1 MIDFTSRITRT
12 LRLAIVLFA
21 STFMFSNVQAGACDI
36 TFDIDGDCLG
46 DGTTWVFASN
56 ITGGTAPYSILWST
70 GDNAAYVT
78 GLAAGTYS
86 VTVTGDEG
94 CSTTMSVTTDCDK
107 KDDTCMF
114 RTQTPGGWGA
124 PPNGNNPGA
133 YLHANFASCFPN
145 GLIIGCDNTLE
156 LSSAQ
161 AITDFLPS
169 GGAPKYL
176 PAGNMV
182 DPTNY
187 KNVFAGHLTAATLAV
202 TFDACDTSFSPG
214 SITLGEAYLLSG
226 PLQGLTVQE
235 LLDESNNSI
244 GGCGS
249 NYNKNA
255 LKSAL
260 AMVNENYV
268 DGTIDEGN
276 IGCGDEGEKSLI
288 GSIVNTEL
296 SIYPNPATDIMTLE
310 VMTSSAGIVEVAI
323 MDITGR
329 IVLPARSIAVKA
341 DMLKQISLDVS
352 TLQNG
357 TYLVTVLAEGSITS
371 KIVMIAD

>member
-1 MIDFTSRITRT
+1 M
-12 LRLAIVLFA
+12 LFVA
-21 STFMFSNVQAGACDI
+21 SSFMLSNAHAGDCDI
-36 TFDIDGDCLG
+36 AFDIEGACLG
-46 DGTTWVFASN
+46 DGTTWVYVSN
-56 ITGGTAPYSILWST
+56 ITGGTTPYSILWST
-70 GDNAAYVT
+70 GDVVAYVP
-78 GLAAGTYS
+78 GLAPGIYS
-86 VTVTGDEG
+86 VTITGDEG
-94 CSTTMSVTTDCDK
+94 CATTLSVTTDCDK
-107 KDDTCMF
+107 PKDDTCMF

-133 YLHANFASCFPN
+133 YLHANFTSCFPD

-156 LSSAQ
+156 LTSAQ

-176 PAGNMV
+176 PAGNLV

-187 KNVFAGHLTAATLAV
+187 KNVFSGHLTALTLAA

-214 SITLGEAYLLSG
+214 YTTLGEAYLLSG

-235 LLDESNNSI
+235 LLDEANNSI

-249 NYNKNA
+249 SYSKNQ

-276 IGCGDEGEKSLI
+276 IGCEEEGEKSLD
-288 GSIVNTEL
+288 SNVSTEL
-296 SIYPNPATDIMTLE
+296 SIYPNPASDLMTLE
-310 VMTSSAGIVEVAI
+310 LMTSSNGTVEVAI
-323 MDITGR
+323 MDVTGR
-329 IVLPARSIAVKA
+329 IVLPARSISVQA
-341 DMLKQISLDVS
+341 DMLQRISLDVS

-371 KIVMIAD
+371 KTIMIAD

>member
-1 MIDFTSRITRT
+1 M
-12 LRLAIVLFA
+12 L
-21 STFMFSNVQAGACDI
+21 STVHAGSCDI
-36 TFDIDGDCLG
+36 AFDIEGDCLG
-46 DGTTWVFASN
+46 DGTTYVYASN

-70 GDNAAYVT
+70 GDNVAYVS
-78 GLAAGTYS
+78 GLAPGTYS

-94 CSTTMSVTTDCDK
+94 CSTTLSVTTDCDK

-156 LSSAQ
+156 LTSAQ

-169 GGAPKYL
+169 GGSPKYL

-182 DPTNY
+182 DPTRY
-187 KNVFAGHLTAATLAV
+187 KNVYAGHLTAATLAV
-202 TFDACDTSFSPG
+202 TFDACDASFSPG

-249 NYNKNA
+249 IYRKND

-268 DGTIDEGN
+268 DGTSDEGN

-288 GSIVNTEL
+288 GNTVNTEL
-296 SIYPNPATDIMTLE
+296 SIYPNPATDYLTLT
-310 VMTSSAGIVEVAI
+310 VMTSSAGMVEVAI

-329 IVLPARSIAVKA
+329 TVLPARSISVKA
-341 DMLKQISLDVS
+341 DLLKQINIDVS
-352 TLQNG
+352 ALQNG
-357 TYLVTVLAEGSITS
+357 TYLVTILAEGVITS